1 MTRRSRPA
9 AGRGGLARPVA
20 LVGALLL
27 MVGLAACG
35 GGRPGPDG
43 GGGATITWYA
53 GSIDQRQNDFRQIL
67 VDAFEESHPDITVN
81 VTFGPVDTDVNR
93 AEIADAVRSGHGA
106 PDVYLGDVVWPAQ
119 FARDGLALPLDK
131 VLGTDFWRR
140 FDPAA
145 LASARYRGRL
155 YAAPLFTDR
164 AVLFYRTDL
173 VRQPPTTWE
182 QLAEEARA
190 LHASGAAAD
199 GFVWQGAPYE
209 GLTCVWTELLADAGG
224 SVVNRAG
231 TASTVD
237 SPAGVKALR
246 FLRGLVTSGATPA
259 GVTGFQET
267 DADQLFASGQAA
279 FLRSWNPTYGR
290 LTAPGSAVSDQV
302 AGHVG
307 IAPLPTFAGRPGPG
321 FSTVGGW
328 SLYVNP
334 HTRNLGAVSTFIRW
348 MTDQQAQGLLVRLAQ
363 LPTNAAVRA
372 DPAVRANPL
381 MATGLAARPVT
392 RPAATPAYPK
402 LSRAVYTN
410 VSAAIGGGTTVPAAL
425 RASGTQ
431 IDQALRD

>member
-1 MTRRSRPA
+1 MA
-9 AGRGGLARPVA
+9 GGRGGVARLAA
-20 LVGALLL
+20 AAGGLLL
-27 MVGLAACG
+27 VAGLLGVGLVACG
-35 GGRPGPDG
+35 GGSDGSG
-43 GGGATITWYA
+43 GGGTPTTITWYA

-67 VDAFEESHPDITVN
+67 VDEFEAAHPDITVN

-93 AEIADAVRSGHGA
+93 AEITAALRSGHDA

-119 FARDGLALPLDK
+119 FARDHLAMPLDQ
-131 VLGTDFWRR
+131 VMGADFWRR

-145 LASARYRGRL
+145 LAAARYRGRT

-173 VRQPPTTWE
+173 VPRPPTSWE
-182 QLAEEARA
+182 QLADEARS
-190 LHASGAAAD
+190 LRASGQVAD

-209 GLTCVWTELLADAGG
+209 GLTCVWTELSADAGG
-224 SVVNRAG
+224 AAVNRAG
-231 TASTVD
+231 TGSTID
-237 SPAGVKALR
+237 SPAGVKALG

-259 GVTGFQET
+259 GVTGFEET
-267 DADQLFASGQAA
+267 DADQIFASGQAA

-290 LTAPGSAVSDQV
+290 LSGPGSAVS
-302 AGHVG
+302 GHVG
-307 IAPLPTFAGRPGPG
+307 VASLPAFAGRPGPG

-348 MTDQQAQGLLVRLAQ
+348 MTDQEAQRSLVRLAQ

-381 MATGLAARPVT
+381 MATGLAARAVT
-392 RPAATPAYPK
+392 RPAATPAYPAV
-402 LSRAVYTN
+402 SRAIYTN
-410 VSAAIGGGTTVPAAL
+410 VSAAIGGSESIPAAL
-425 RASGTQ
+425 HAASTR
-431 IDQALRD
+431 IDQALPG